1 LTDIDGRPLDNSA
14 NQEQPS
20 TKSDQGA
27 PPPKKTK
34 NELSPGTKY
43 SPETSAQSNATPH
56 GLPPLLSPV
65 GATLPNPHGL
75 PPILSP
81 TLPPNILAEL
91 DRLETQRKRA
101 ESNASSDLKN
111 QKSDESLRG
120 VARIA
125 SKKVEI
131 KTRPGNSENKPLAGS
146 QNPTLNQRENLKLP
160 HLGKEQTLVVKLKYG
175 RKHKKEVERYLRLPP
190 SSVSAAAEK
199 KERHLKGKPKQPESS
214 AGRSKEAPKDS
225 PQTVDTA
232 TPNTTTENKI
242 SVIGE
247 KRSRPDDDSQSAT
260 VASKRQKRPPPGA
273 DTNKKPS
280 TPAQQAIPSP
290 ALSNRSSAQKGQGQ
304 YITPRKDLRAI
315 NMIRTSSVEGNDSTP
330 GRSGSTPSGPK
341 IPDSKPGPTSASVN
355 GRQAESQAWALC
367 SRKLNM
373 LGRSLKH
380 EAQKI
385 AEKEKALKEDQM
397 RAAVISIECV
407 L

>member
-1 LTDIDGRPLDNSA
+1 MADIDGRPLDNSA
-14 NQEQPS
+14 SQEQSS

-34 NELSPGTKY
+34 NELSPGTKH
-43 SPETSAQSNATPH
+43 SPETSVQSNATPH

-65 GATLPNPHGL
+65 GATLPNPYGL

-81 TLPPNILAEL
+81 TLPQNILAEL
-91 DRLETQRKRA
+91 QRKRV

-111 QKSDESLRG
+111 QKSDELLRG

-125 SKKVEI
+125 SNKVEI
-131 KTRPGNSENKPLAGS
+131 KIRPGTSENKPLAGS

-160 HLGKEQTLVVKLKYG
+160 PLGKEQTLVVKLKYG

-199 KERHLKGKPKQPESS
+199 KERHPKGKPKQSESS
-214 AGRSKEAPKDS
+214 TGRSKEAPKES
-225 PQTVDTA
+225 PQTVDIA
-232 TPNTTTENKI
+232 IPNTTTESKI

-260 VASKRQKRPPPGA
+260 VASKRQKHPPPGV
-273 DTNKKPS
+273 DINKKPS

-315 NMIRTSSVEGNDSTP
+315 NMIRTNSVEGNDSTP

-355 GRQAESQAWALC
+355 GRQVESQAWALC

>member
-34 NELSPGTKY
+34 HELSPGTKH

-91 DRLETQRKRA
+91 DQLETQRKRA

-120 VARIA
+120 VARMA

-131 KTRPGNSENKPLAGS
+131 KTRAGNSENKPLAGS
-146 QNPTLNQRENLKLP
+146 QNPTLNQRESLKLP
-160 HLGKEQTLVVKLKYG
+160 PLGKEQTLVVKLKYG

-232 TPNTTTENKI
+232 TPNTTTESKI

-315 NMIRTSSVEGNDSTP
+315 NMIRTNSMEGNDSTP

>member
-1 LTDIDGRPLDNSA
+1 MTDIDGRPLDNSVD
-14 NQEQPS
+14 QEQPS
-20 TKSDQGA
+20 AKSDQGA

-34 NELSPGTKY
+34 NELSPGTKH
-43 SPETSAQSNATPH
+43 SPETSAQSSATPH

-65 GATLPNPHGL
+65 GATLPNPYGL

-81 TLPPNILAEL
+81 TLPPNILTEL

-101 ESNASSDLKN
+101 ESNASSDL
-111 QKSDESLRG
+111 KSDESLRG

-131 KTRPGNSENKPLAGS
+131 KTRPGTSENKPLAGS

-160 HLGKEQTLVVKLKYG
+160 PLGKEQTLVVKLKYG
-175 RKHKKEVERYLRLPP
+175 RKHKKEVERYLRLPS

-214 AGRSKEAPKDS
+214 AGRSKEVPKDS
-225 PQTVDTA
+225 PQTVDIA
-232 TPNTTTENKI
+232 TPNTTTESKI

-247 KRSRPDDDSQSAT
+247 KRSRPDDSQSTT
-260 VASKRQKRPPPGA
+260 VASKRQKYPPPGV
-273 DTNKKPS
+273 DINKKPS

-315 NMIRTSSVEGNDSTP
+315 NMIRTNSVEGNDSTP

-341 IPDSKPGPTSASVN
+341 PPDSKLGPTSASVN

-397 RAAVISIECV
+397 CAAVISIECV